1 METLF
6 IELTNPKARNLLQEL
21 EELHLIKVI
30 KKGDSVEQKPS
41 RKLRGSISAEATQAF
56 NEEIDKSRNEWNRPS
71 I

>member
-30 KKGDSVEQKPS
+30 KNEGFTTKKPS
-41 RKLRGSISAEATQAF
+41 QKLRGSISAEAAQSF
-56 NEEIDKSRNEWNRPS
+56 NEEINKSRDEWNRPS

>member
-30 KKGDSVEQKPS
+30 KKESFTDQKPS
-41 RKLRGSISAEATQAF
+41 QKLRGSISAEAARAF
-56 NEEIDKSRNEWNRPS
+56 NEEINKSRDEWNRP
-71 I
+71 II